1 MLYVVT
7 AAVTLCLC
15 FAGLND
21 MSARLQQLND
31 NYQRQHRI
39 NAELTER
46 SRNLYRRHV
55 SRASAHLPPSHVNPF
70 DDYDPP
76 DLQSMNRNV
85 ADAFMSRGG
94 VGEPAVSS
102 SIGSITH
109 RIQRWDLNR
118 RIPDIFAPKVNMVLR
133 SCKLHND
140 ATADIS
146 QDGRYLAT
154 FVSTSR
160 GLPDDTMLGVF
171 SLQSHNLG
179 QCLYTKSFGSSALYA
194 TRSHLS
200 FERTKSTALALHV
213 ALGLALNTCVQL
225 ARKIWQNIS

>member
-1 MLYVVT
+1 MVLLRCDGGGD
-7 AAVTLCLC
+7 AVSC
-15 FAGLND
+15 FLGLND

-179 QCLYTKSFGSSALYA
+179 QCLYTKSFGTSIGALCSPQSSTCIFRANEIHCISFKCA
-194 TRSHLS
+194 FRFSFKHTSPTR
-200 FERTKSTALALHV
+200 T
-213 ALGLALNTCVQL
+213 
-225 ARKIWQNIS
+225 